1 MIFERLPVAGAYL
14 VHLEPHV
21 DERGFFARTWCEDE
35 FAAAG
40 IDVHFVQ
47 QSLAKSVSRGT
58 LRGMHLQLAPHEEAK
73 FVRCVSGSIFDA
85 FVDLR
90 PGSATFLQS
99 ASVTIDARRG
109 DAVFVP
115 AGCAHGYQTLEDDVE
130 VLYAMSSRHAAQA
143 ARSIL
148 WSDPALRIAW
158 PILAPIVSRGDAG
171 APTLAAYLELQRAPS
186 GSE

>member
-14 VHLEPHV
+14 VHLEPHA

-40 IDVHFVQ
+40 IEVRFVQ

-73 FVRCVSGSIFDA
+73 YVRCTSGSIFDA
-85 FVDLR
+85 FIDLR
-90 PGSATFLQS
+90 PGSPTFLRS

-115 AGCAHGYQTLEDDVE
+115 AGCAHGYQTLEDEVE
-130 VLYAMSSRHAAQA
+130 VLYAMSNRYAPHA

-158 PILAPIVSRGDAG
+158 PIIAPIVSRGDAD
-171 APTLAAYLELQRAPS
+171 APTLGAFLERGRVLTAL
-186 GSE
+186 E